1 MKCYDTCN
9 GIVDTVTH
17 SGTSVFEV
25 YGMIASKNKS
35 RCFISSLARG
45 VSVLKVFASSNR
57 PLTLTEIARAVGIN
71 KVTAT
76 RFCYTLSELG
86 LIKRDAQL
94 KYCLTPKVL
103 SLGYASIRSSGWL
116 KIARHY
122 IEELS
127 KEINET
133 VNLSMLDDN
142 EIIYLV
148 RAKTEKILPY
158 DLMIGSKLPIHC
170 TSMGKVLLAFGLEE
184 KTQDLFANL
193 DLQPFTHRTIIRK
206 DDFLA
211 EIEKI
216 RKQGYSISNEEFSL
230 GLRSIAAPLF
240 CDRGYAVAAIN
251 IAVPTKRYTVEDLEK
266 KLGPKVLNLAKII
279 GQSLK
284 EMEFSW

>member
-1 MKCYDTCN
+1 MLALKEQSHYF
-9 GIVDTVTH
+9 V
-17 SGTSVFEV
+17 
-25 YGMIASKNKS
+25 
-35 RCFISSLARG
+35 SSLARG
-45 VSVLKVFASSNR
+45 LTILEVLVSSPG
-57 PLTLTEIARAVGIN
+57 PLTLSEIARSIGAN
-71 KVTAT
+71 KTTAT
-76 RFCYTLSELG
+76 RFCYTLSKLG
-86 LIKRDAQL
+86 YINRDAQL
-94 KYCLTPKVL
+94 RYYLTPHVL
-103 SLGYASIRSSGWL
+103 SLGYASIRSSGWIKL
-116 KIARHY
+116 ARYY

-184 KTQDLFANL
+184 KTRDLFAHL

-216 RKQGYSISNEEFSL
+216 RKQGYSISDEEFSL

-266 KLGPKVLNLAKII
+266 TLGPKVLDLAKII